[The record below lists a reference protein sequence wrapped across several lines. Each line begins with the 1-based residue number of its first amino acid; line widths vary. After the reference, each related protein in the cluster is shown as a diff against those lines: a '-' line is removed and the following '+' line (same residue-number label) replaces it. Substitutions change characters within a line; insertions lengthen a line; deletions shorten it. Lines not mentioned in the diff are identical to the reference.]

1 MVGGV
6 THHSTYSA
14 STAACQ
20 LMVSSYDTTLY
31 FILILF
37 LFVSLHPSVFL
48 SILHTVSTVAHCLF
62 HGFFFICCTYKPW
75 GDNVTCTISRSIDQ
89 RSRSHG
95 SFNLFGWGWVY
106 PSRSLI
112 YNLKFFMAF
121 LPEASF
127 GLRVLSLPA
136 SACLCVCLSVCV
148 SVNPE
153 LVRAINHH
161 TFKLEPPKLD
171 KRCKTT
177 WLRSLLFCGA
187 IDLDLQ
193 GQI

>member
-1 MVGGV
+1 MIAWHQKSNKEWSVPILTDFTDIYASPGLSVLGYVCWCYNWYMCFLVIHMPLTLTLCGLYGEVVSISSLTARFIGPTWGPSGADRTQVGPML
-6 THHSTYSA
+6 A
-14 STAACQ
+14 PW
-20 LMVSSYDTTLY
+20 TL
-31 FILILF
+31 
-37 LFVSLHPSVFL
+37 L
-48 SILHTVSTVAHCLF
+48 SGLV
-62 HGFFFICCTYKPW
+62 
-75 GDNVTCTISRSIDQ
+75 N
-89 RSRSHG
+89 
-95 SFNLFGWGWVY
+95 
-106 PSRSLI
+106 
-112 YNLKFFMAF
+112 F

-136 SACLCVCLSVCV
+136 SVCLCVCPSVCV

-161 TFKLEPPKLD
+161 AFKLEPPNLD

-177 WLRSLLFCGA
+177 WLRSLLFWGA